1 MSANE
6 VAKEE
11 GEGGGVRELAGADE
25 ELREKLSQYTLEGN
39 WGEVKKVYT
48 SNPDTFT
55 ITVNN
60 SEDTALHVAVDL
72 DEEDVVKDLVNAI
85 LEHDKSALKKGN
97 KHGDTALH
105 VAAARGF
112 WRLCKCIIGEKEERI
127 ELRTLKNNKGETP
140 LFLAALNGNRKA
152 FAYLSQTYD
161 GHQIVLPHLV
171 RHNHDNILHCVIRR
185 EHFDLAVIIVYYFG
199 ILTTLRNKD
208 GFTPLKVLAT
218 RPSAFPSGIK
228 FSWWK
233 RILYHCILVEPLN
246 AEHRMKKILGKMNA
260 VESEEKFPKNYATL
274 CDFIS
279 T

>member
-6 VAKEE
+6 LAE
-11 GEGGGVRELAGADE
+11 GEEGGVREFAGADE
-25 ELREKLSQYTLEGN
+25 ELREKLAQYTLEGN
-39 WGEVKKVYT
+39 WDAVKKMYLEFPKT
-48 SNPDTFT
+48 RT
-55 ITVNN
+55 ITINN

-72 DEEDVVKDLVNAI
+72 DEEDVVIDLVST
-85 LEHDKSALKKGN
+85 LVRHEQSALKKGN
-97 KHGDTALH
+97 KHGDTPLH
-105 VAAARGF
+105 VAASRGF

-140 LFLAALNGNRKA
+140 LFLAALNGNKKA
-152 FAYLSQTYD
+152 FAYLSQTYN

-185 EHFDLAVIIVYYFG
+185 EYFDLAVIIVYHFG

-246 AEHRMKKILGKMNA
+246 ADRRMKKILGKMNA
-260 VESEEKFPKNYATL
+260 GESEEKFPKNYATL
-274 CDFIS
+274 CDFIG